1 MSVKVT
7 RQIIRIDESKCNG
20 CGQCVEACHE
30 GAIRMVH
37 GKAKLVSDIYC
48 DGLGD
53 CIGECPQGAITFE
66 TREAELYD
74 EKAVQAHMEA
84 VTGIDC
90 QSGGCTGSKTR
101 VLNKGNEPGN
111 SSPVVS
117 ENGPMVSE
125 LGNWPVQLKLVP
137 VNAPYLQSSDI
148 VLAADCTAF
157 SHGNFNQTFLKGE
170 NIVCLI
176 GCPKLDDKEYY
187 RDKIAEIMELNEI
200 HSITVVYMEV
210 PCCGGMVRL
219 VEAAIEKA
227 RLDMDLKLVKI
238 GIKGDNLGEKIIRY
252 RYKQ

>member
-30 GAIRMVH
+30 GAIQMVH
-37 GKAKLVSDIYC
+37 GKAKLVSDVYC

-66 TREAELYD
+66 TREAEPYD
-74 EKAVQAHMEA
+74 EEAVQAHMET
-84 VTGIDC
+84 VKRNSC
-90 QSGGCTGSKTR
+90 QSGGCPGAMAR
-101 VLNKGNEPGN
+101 VLNKGNEMVNP
-111 SSPVVS
+111 SPVVRES
-117 ENGPMVSE
+117 GPMVSE

-137 VNAPYLQSSDI
+137 VNAAYLQNADI

-187 RDKIAEIMELNEI
+187 RDKIAEIIKLNEPR
-200 HSITVVYMEV
+200 SITVVYMEV

-219 VEAAIEKA
+219 VEAAIEEA

-238 GIKGDNLGEKIIRY
+238 GTKGDNLGEEITRY
-252 RYKQ
+252 CYKQ

>member
-1 MSVKVT
+1 MSEKVT

-20 CGQCVEACHE
+20 CGQCVDACHE
-30 GAIRMVH
+30 GAIQMVH

-66 TREAELYD
+66 TREAEPYD
-74 EKAVQAHMEA
+74 EEAVQAHM
-84 VTGIDC
+84 VSGKGKGC
-90 QSGGCTGSKTR
+90 QSGGCPGTMTM
-101 VLNKGNEPGN
+101 VLNKGNETGK
-111 SSPVVS
+111 SSPVVCDS
-117 ENGPMVSE
+117 GPMVSE

-137 VNAPYLQSSDI
+137 VNSPYLQNAHI

-187 RDKIAEIMELNEI
+187 RDKITEIIRLNEI

-219 VEAAIEKA
+219 VEEATEEAK
-227 RLDMDLKLVKI
+227 LDMDLKLVRI
-238 GIKGDNLGEKIIRY
+238 GIKGNHLEEKIIRY